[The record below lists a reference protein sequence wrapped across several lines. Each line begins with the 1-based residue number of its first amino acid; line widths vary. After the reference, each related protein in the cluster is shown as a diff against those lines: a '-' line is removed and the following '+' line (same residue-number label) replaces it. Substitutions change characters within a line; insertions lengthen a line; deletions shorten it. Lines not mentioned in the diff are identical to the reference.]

1 MVTVTSILVFRAG
14 EVDPQAFLL
23 LFCLDVFFYWKA
35 EALIFE
41 VFQEAWQEVW
51 QNMLKHVEAVVFAKV
66 QFTSIQALPASMAKR
81 LFLFGGLHF
90 CYSIKTKPISYYIG
104 LVRNYQLT
112 QTARIVWSISIHQNC
127 RRIYRPG
134 LWPESCGHD
143 CLESFS

>member
-1 MVTVTSILVFRAG
+1 MILVVTVTSILVFRAG

-51 QNMLKHVEAVVFAKV
+51 QNMLKHVEAVVFVEV

-90 CYSIKTKPISYYIG
+90 CYSIKSKPISYYIG
-104 LVRNYQLT
+104 LVRNYH
-112 QTARIVWSISIHQNC
+112 S
-127 RRIYRPG
+127 
-134 LWPESCGHD
+134 
-143 CLESFS
+143 